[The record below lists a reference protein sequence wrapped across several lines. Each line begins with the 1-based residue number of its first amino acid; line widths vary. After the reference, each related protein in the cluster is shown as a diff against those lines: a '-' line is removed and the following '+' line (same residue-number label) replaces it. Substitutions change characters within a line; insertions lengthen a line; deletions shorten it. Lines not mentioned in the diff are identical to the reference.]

1 MDTRKLLK
9 KLNEIK
15 VDAYNNV
22 HSADEESKL
31 QVYDGV
37 WGRLPLDEDTK
48 GEDVKVKR
56 PKAEKVKVPET
67 LSRTTPMAGPT
78 KHNPSEKV
86 YVTDGTTKKSTREQL
101 DAFKEFLNVKK
112 DVPLGQEGTESHNLE
127 RSLNAALNAAE
138 AKVDW
143 LTDNKSILIEQRD
156 EQWFNDELG
165 QAEWLVKELTKIM
178 QQEFQKMVKKND
190 PMTTAKLILQEGSKN
205 SKEAEIHLMLEDAVD
220 KNNVGQVQQ
229 LLMMLPQGM

>member
-1 MDTRKLLK
+1 MDVNRLLK

-101 DAFKEFLNVKK
+101 DAFKDFLNVRK
-112 DVPLGQEGTESHNLE
+112 DLPPYEGSETPDLE
-127 RSLNAALNAAE
+127 RSLQVALNAAE
-138 AKVDW
+138 SKVDW
-143 LTDNKSILIEQRD
+143 LLDNKAILIEQRD

-165 QAEWLVKELTKIM
+165 QAEWLVKELSEIM
-178 QQEFQKMVKKND
+178 QKEFLKMVKKND
-190 PMTTAKLILQEGSKN
+190 PMTTAKLILEEGSKN

-220 KNNVGQVQQ
+220 KNNVDQVQQ

>member
-1 MDTRKLLK
+1 MDVNRLLK

-101 DAFKEFLNVKK
+101 DAFKEFLNVRK
-112 DVPLGQEGTESHNLE
+112 DLPYEGGETPDLE
-127 RSLNAALNAAE
+127 RSLQVALNAAE

-143 LTDNKSILIEQRD
+143 LLDNKSILIEQRD

-165 QAEWLVKELTKIM
+165 QAEWLVKELSEIM
-178 QQEFQKMVKKND
+178 QKEFQKMVKKND
-190 PMTTAKLILQEGSKN
+190 PMTTAKLILEEGSKN

-220 KNNVGQVQQ
+220 KNNVDQVQQ